1 MNFDRTPVVAIICA
15 KNEAQRIGRVL
26 DVLMPKVPTLV
37 VNDGSTD
44 ATAQIARQHGARVLS
59 LPRNVGKG
67 QAMLAGVNA
76 VPYADTI
83 LFADADL
90 IGLRPEHINSIVN
103 PVLNNDY
110 GMVVGMR
117 DYGPQLN
124 SVVRKLPLIS
134 GERAVHRSLLER
146 MPVEGWRGF
155 AVETWMNHVVAQS
168 GMRVGTVAMPGVSVV
183 LKWDKEVGPGLVPR
197 DAGFAQMV
205 NMGAEVVEAHVQAA
219 GYPTIAPLPASLI
232 AQRGSSRD
240 VMRALSQ
247 TLVETGGPYVRQHLW
262 TPDAQQRV
270 GDAIGRRL
278 SMPLWTIACVAC
290 AGLFGPTV
298 GLAAALG
305 ALAYNHPGWRRDLF

>member
-1 MNFDRTPVVAIICA
+1 ML
-15 KNEAQRIGRVL
+15 EVL
-26 DVLMPKVPTLV
+26 APTLPTLV

-44 ATAQIARQHGARVLS
+44 ATAQVARAHGANVLS

-83 LFADADL
+83 LFVDADL
-90 IGLRPEHINSIVN
+90 IGLRPEHIDRIVT
-103 PVLNNDY
+103 PVLNGNY

-124 SVVRKLPLIS
+124 SVVKQLPLIS
-134 GERAVHRSLLER
+134 GERAVHRSLLTR
-146 MPVEGWRGF
+146 MPPEAWQGF

-168 GMRVGTVAMPGVSVV
+168 GMPVGTVPLPGVSVV
-183 LKWDKEVGPGLVPR
+183 LKWEKDPSS
-197 DAGFAQMV
+197 GFAQMV

-219 GYPTIAPLPASLI
+219 GYPSLAPLPASLT
-232 AQRGSSRD
+232 ARKGTSRD

-247 TLVETGGPYVRQHLW
+247 TLIETGGPYVRQHLW

-278 SMPLWTIACVAC
+278 SMPLWTIACIAC

-298 GLAAALG
+298 GLAAAIG
-305 ALAYNHPGWRRDLF
+305 ALAYNHRAYLIRSRTNGY